1 MQDKYRKE
9 NHSKQGKCVRKKTVD
24 RIGKTGDGR
33 FFALIRR
40 QKITDKNKKRTEQR
54 KKEEN
59 L

>member
-1 MQDKYRKE
+1 MQE
-9 NHSKQGKCVRKKTVD
+9 NHSKQGKCVREKTVD

-33 FFALIRR
+33 FFALLRR

-54 KKEEN
+54 NKEEN